1 MTVVRGVREVC
12 LAVSAAVLLTLAAIG
27 VALPARADARIATG
41 GVGRLGGAVDWVEWG
56 TAGQPI
62 PTTGSY
68 TRSSTTSIGGVELAV
83 TCSLANVTGPQ
94 PQAYRPGT
102 SDGDALDD
110 LYNIGGANAANT
122 FVNAVRTTG
131 TVRFGVSCT
140 ATLGGKPWQPSGLVF
155 ADAEHS
161 SAASEHVQAAVPS
174 SATWRIVD
182 RFRTPGCTQPAHAT
196 RTDNGAAD
204 TLLLTGSAPLCK
216 TGPAAVAFADG
227 ATSATITAVGESAVA
242 IGVVVTFDGGDAPAG
257 YGEAAHALQ
266 YPFAGGELPI
276 GGSNGVSEP
285 FALAT
290 ADQPSP
296 RLGTS
301 VDPGGSP
308 SPDAEGDDVA
318 GGEGAFGAADDETAD
333 PPASIGVTR
342 NQTYTLPGIPCSG
355 PGTVAAWIDF
365 NASGT
370 FDPAERSQSALCVG
384 ESVALTWE
392 VPGDMQPQSTSFM
405 RLRIAAAP
413 GDVAN
418 PTGLAS
424 TGEVEDHALAIN
436 RPAPTAPATR
446 PSGTAILPLTC
457 SGRSIALLDVHRA
470 DDRVEV
476 SGIARTAYGGRR
488 AAIRALGTKTRGT
501 ATIQPD
507 GSFTTTL
514 RLPPRRLRATTRYQ
528 ATVAGR
534 RSDAMKLVRRLTI
547 VSRRTSAAGTRV
559 TVQVSH
565 AKRHQTVT
573 IGRRLTCTRYT
584 RPATV
589 HTTRAGRFT
598 VTLPPPAAPEPIA
611 YYRATAKLDRGRTY
625 ALTIAVPA
633 TTARTAPAERRR
645 KR

>member
-1 MTVVRGVREVC
+1 M
-12 LAVSAAVLLTLAAIG
+12 SAVLLTLAAAG
-27 VALPARADARIATG
+27 VVRPAPVDARTATG
-41 GVGRLGGAVDWVEWG
+41 GVGRFGGAIDWVEWG
-56 TAGQPI
+56 TPGQPI

-102 SDGDALDD
+102 ADRDALDD

-131 TVRFGVSCT
+131 TVMFGVSCA
-140 ATLGGKPWQPSGLVF
+140 ATLGGKPLRPSGLVF
-155 ADAEHS
+155 ADAGQS
-161 SAASEHVQAAVPS
+161 LASSEHVQAAVPS
-174 SATWRIVD
+174 SATWRILD
-182 RFRTPGCTQPAHAT
+182 RFRTPSCTQPAHAT

-216 TGPAAVAFADG
+216 TGPAAVAFAEG

-257 YGEAAHALQ
+257 YGDAAHVLQ
-266 YPFAGGELPI
+266 YSFAGGELPI

-285 FALAT
+285 FALAS

-296 RLGTS
+296 RLGAS

-308 SPDAEGDDVA
+308 SPDADADADAEGDDVA
-318 GGEGAFGAADDETAD
+318 GGGGAFGAADDETAD
-333 PPASIGVTR
+333 LPASISVTR
-342 NQTYTLPGIPCSG
+342 NQNYTQTGIPCSG
-355 PGTVAAWIDF
+355 PGAVAGWIDF

-370 FDPAERSQSALCVG
+370 FDAAERSQSALCVL
-384 ESVALTWE
+384 ETVALTWE
-392 VPGDMQPQSTSFM
+392 VPGDMQPQSRSFM
-405 RLRIAAAP
+405 RLRIATAP
-413 GDVAN
+413 GDVAT

-436 RPAPTAPATR
+436 QPAPAAPGTR
-446 PSGTAILPLTC
+446 PSGTAILPLSC

-476 SGIARTAYGGRR
+476 SGVARTAYGGRR
-488 AAIRALGTKTRGT
+488 AAIRALGTRTRGT

-507 GSFTTTL
+507 GSFTATL
-514 RLPPRRLRATTRYQ
+514 RLPPRRQRATTRYQ

-534 RSDAMKLVRRLTI
+534 RSEALKLVRRLT
-547 VSRRTSAAGTRV
+547 VVTRRTSAAGTRV

-565 AKRHQTVT
+565 AKRRQTVT
-573 IGRRLTCTRYT
+573 ISRRVTCTRYT
-584 RPATV
+584 RLAAV
-589 HTTRAGRFT
+589 HTTRAGRFA

-625 ALTIAVPA
+625 TLTIAVRA
-633 TTARTAPAERRR
+633 TTARER
-645 KR
+645 

>member
-1 MTVVRGVREVC
+1 M
-12 LAVSAAVLLTLAAIG
+12 AAAVLLTLVAAD
-27 VALPARADARIATG
+27 VVRPAQADARIATG
-41 GVGRLGGAVDWVEWG
+41 GVGRFGGAIDWVEWG

-68 TRSSTTSIGGVELAV
+68 TRSSTSSIGGVELAV

-102 SDGDALDD
+102 SDGDAMDE
-110 LYNIGGANAANT
+110 LYDIGGANAANT
-122 FVNAVRTTG
+122 FVNAIKTTG
-131 TVRFGVSCT
+131 TVTFGVSCT
-140 ATLGGKPWQPSGLVF
+140 ATLGGKPFKLSGLVF
-155 ADAEHS
+155 ADAEQS
-161 SAASEHVQAAVPS
+161 SAPSEHVQAAIPS
-174 SATWRIVD
+174 SATWRIID
-182 RFRTPGCTQPAHAT
+182 RFRTPTCTQPAHAT

-242 IGVVVTFDGGDAPAG
+242 LGVVVTFDGGDAPAG
-257 YGEAAHALQ
+257 YGDAAHALQ

-285 FALAT
+285 FALAG

-333 PPASIGVTR
+333 PPASINVTR
-342 NQTYTLPGIPCSG
+342 NATYTQSGIPCSG
-355 PGTVAAWIDF
+355 PGTVAGWIDF

-370 FDPAERSQSALCVG
+370 FDAAERSQSALCVG

-392 VPGDMQPQSTSFM
+392 VPGDMQAQKRSFM

-413 GDVAN
+413 ADVAN

-436 RPAPTAPATR
+436 RPAPAAPGTR
-446 PSGTAILPLTC
+446 ASGTAILPLTC
-457 SGRSIALLDVHRA
+457 SGRSIALLDAHRA

-476 SGIARTAYGGRR
+476 SGVARTAYRGRR
-488 AAIRALGTKTRGT
+488 ATIRALGTRSRST

-514 RLPPRRLRATTRYQ
+514 RLPPRRLRAATRYQ

-534 RSDAMKLVRRLTI
+534 RSEALKLARRLTI
-547 VSRRTSAAGTRV
+547 VSSRTSAAGTRV
-559 TVQVSH
+559 TIQVSH
-565 AKRHQTVT
+565 PRRHQAVT
-573 IGRRLTCTRYT
+573 IRRRLTCASSTRL
-584 RPATV
+584 ATAR
-589 HTTRAGRFT
+589 TTRAGRFT

-611 YYRATAKLDRGRTY
+611 YYRATTKLGRGRTY
-625 ALTIAVPA
+625 TLTIAVRA
-633 TTARTAPAERRR
+633 TTARAAPAARRPER
-645 KR
+645 